1 MKPEQE
7 TGEPNPENTDDSN
20 GISRKPLIGG
30 GVAVIGVLTTGLLVY
45 TLARSGQSG
54 AEKFVWILGY
64 GATIFALW
72 YLLLRPIDFSASV
85 NVETETEDGSD
96 S

>member
-1 MKPEQE
+1 MEREQE
-7 TGEPNPENTDDSN
+7 NGEPTPECTGDTDDSN

-30 GVAVIGVLTTGLLVY
+30 GVAVIGILTTGLLVY
-45 TLARSGQSG
+45 VLARTGPPG
-54 AEKFVWILGY
+54 AEKLVWILGY

-72 YLLLRPIDFSASV
+72 YLLLRPIDFRAGAGS
-85 NVETETEDGSD
+85 EGGSD